1 MRIIAGEFRGRRLD
15 APKGKGTRPT
25 TDRIRE
31 SLFNWLEHHPD
42 IELQGARIGDFFA
55 GTGALGLE
63 ALSRGAAFVTFFE
76 TDRAA
81 IEVLKQNIENLGVES
96 RCQVLRCDA
105 TRMPKAKQGCD
116 IVFLDPPYGKNL
128 EEKTLRRASAQGWLN
143 PHANIILESESKDV
157 AQFGT
162 VGFKNIEDRVY
173 GNTRITLMHL
183 LIEN

>member
-1 MRIIAGEFRGRRLD
+1 MRIIAGEFRGRRLI

-25 TDRIRE
+25 TDRVRE

-42 IELQGARIGDFFA
+42 IELRGAHIGDFFA
-55 GTGALGLE
+55 GTGALGIE

-81 IEVLKQNIENLGVES
+81 FEALKQNITNLGVES

-105 TRMPKAKQGCD
+105 TRMPKAKQTCD

-128 EEKTLRRASAQGWLN
+128 EEKTLQRARAQGWLKPN
-143 PHANIILESESKDV
+143 AVIVLESQSKDI
-157 AQFGT
+157 AQFET
-162 VGFKNIEDRVY
+162 IGFKSTENRVY
-173 GNTRITLMHL
+173 GNSRISLLHP